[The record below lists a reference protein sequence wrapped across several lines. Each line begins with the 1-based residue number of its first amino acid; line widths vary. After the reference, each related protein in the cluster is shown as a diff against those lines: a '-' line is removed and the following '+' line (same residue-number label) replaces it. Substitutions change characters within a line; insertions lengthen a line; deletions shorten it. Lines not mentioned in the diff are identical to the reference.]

1 MTNIPQNPV
10 IMVAQAT
17 TLIALLSVK
26 LVILT
31 IVVTELLLVF
41 QAMRLVHLITQTVLQ
56 NVRLGLVILDI
67 QNQEALV

>member
-1 MTNIPQNPV
+1 
-10 IMVAQAT
+10 MVAQAT